1 MLEAVEEA
9 EGTAMLKVTVN
20 HKPVNGEVIRVMA
33 AAPACKALEDSVS
46 NKVTAKEVAAAVEAT
61 TNPAEIIIPAVAEA
75 ITVLKELIITVVEW
89 EEDQAIVTVVV
100 VEEVEAMVELV
111 VIPVVAAADMEVEE
125 DSVEIPAIAE
135 ATAALEVMA
144 VAEAVT
150 EVKTFILC
158 AYKKLL

>member
-1 MLEAVEEA
+1 MEVVEEA

-100 VEEVEAMVELV
+100 EEVEAMVELV
-111 VIPVVAAADMEVEE
+111 VIPVVAADMEVEE

-150 EVKTFILC
+150 EVKTFI
-158 AYKKLL
+158 